1 MGDDSQDER
10 QSSGRNLE
18 EESKLTTNSTAMPTD
33 SASNLEKDKD
43 VHGATGATGAT
54 NEIEADE
61 PDSSEQSSA

>member
-1 MGDDSQDER
+1 MIGDESQDE
-10 QSSGRNLE
+10 SSGRNLE
-18 EESKLTTNSTAMPTD
+18 EESKLTTNSTAIPTE
-33 SASNLEKDKD
+33 SASNLEKDKE